1 MTSLAATDDARTDEA
16 ERPEGSPH
24 PLTATVVRGLSR
36 RADLPGVRRTVA
48 HLALLGLGGTLI
60 ALAPDGPWLIAA
72 MALHGV
78 VVATLFAPMHEGV
91 HYTAF
96 HTRWLNQAVAWV
108 AGAAILYNADHYRLF
123 HYAHHR
129 YTQDPAR
136 DPELMR
142 AKPRNLVEYL
152 YRLSSVPYWIDRVA
166 TLWHT
171 ARADFS
177 DMPYVPAPQRARL
190 VRSVRAQLALYAAI
204 ALAAVI
210 AGSTAPLIY
219 WLIPG
224 LIGQPVVRFWLI
236 AEHTGCTNDNNGLTN
251 TRTTLTVWPVRLLM
265 WNLPFH
271 AEHHLYPSIPFH
283 ALPAAHALVRD
294 RLGVV
299 ADGYLRV
306 HRGFIAGMMGR

>member
-1 MTSLAATDDARTDEA
+1 MTSPTTPDDGAADEA
-16 ERPEGSPH
+16 GRPDGSPQ
-24 PLTATVVRGLSR
+24 PLTAEVVRALSR
-36 RADLPGVRRTVA
+36 RSDEAGLARAAA
-48 HLALLGLGGTLI
+48 HIGALGLGGGLI
-60 ALAPDGPWLIAA
+60 ALAPGGAWLVVA

-78 VVATLFAPMHEGV
+78 IVATLFGPLHEGV

-96 HTRWLNQAVAWV
+96 RTRWLNQAVAWV
-108 AGAAILYNADHYRLF
+108 AGAAILYNADHYRQY

-136 DPELMR
+136 DPELIR
-142 AKPRNLVEYL
+142 GKPRTLFAYL
-152 YRLSSVPYWIDRVA
+152 YRVSSVPYWIDRGA
-166 TLWHT
+166 ARWQI

-177 DMPYVPAPQRARL
+177 AMPYVPAPQRARV
-190 VRSVRAQLALYAAI
+190 VRSVRAQLGLYAAI
-204 ALAAVI
+204 ALAAGLV
-210 AGSTAPLIY
+210 GSAAPLVY

-224 LIGQPVVRFWLI
+224 LIGQPVLRLWLL
-236 AEHTGCTNDNNGLTN
+236 AEHTGCTEDSNGLTN

-283 ALPAAHALVRD
+283 ALPAAHGLIRD
-294 RLGVV
+294 RLGFV
-299 ADGYLRV
+299 ADGYIRV